1 MLSCESDSNS
11 CQVFDFDSFK
21 KDWCNFDK
29 FIEKN
34 YFLTIKEKIS
44 HPQDEIEC
52 NNHMILI
59 EELSSNCE
67 SWAEPYLLECLPIL
81 MTNIA
86 YPKTQYQAKKTA
98 ESIISKMNIYSVDVV
113 LDLLF
118 SSFDSLKWQTKCGA
132 LTILSLL
139 KNIEKSVIQQKI
151 PTIILKLIDVT
162 SDVKK
167 EIKIQTKLCFEEIC
181 SVIDNVDIVK
191 IIPDIIDAYMEPVK
205 YTEKALDSL
214 VSTSFINE
222 VDLPTLGLLIPILTK
237 GMREK
242 KVASKRRAALV
253 IGNMCKLVNDPR
265 TAHRF
270 YPILKPVLERGIE
283 EIAVEEVRN
292 VCSKSLE
299 TLKRVSSE
307 ATEISENVLSKEELK
322 KLLINSIKNYKDSYD
337 LLIDHCVQCCNVNL
351 LSNNRNKDDWN
362 QCLNPYIRIFYHEQE
377 EYNKVFEFIYEKAIE
392 NMTLD
397 KVDPEDEEEDLCNAQ
412 FSLAYGTRVLLH
424 QTPFRVKIGRKY
436 GLVGPNGAGKS
447 TLMKS
452 IAGGNLQGFPNHLV
466 TVYVECEIIGEKAD
480 MTVLDYIMSDEKV
493 KLRNC
498 SEEVVVK
505 MLTDMGFGVSRTA
518 AAIDAGVSTLSGG
531 WRMKLAL
538 SRAMLLN
545 PDMLLLDEPTN
556 HLDQFAI
563 KWLTDYLINLKTC
576 TCLIVS
582 HDTKFLD
589 NVCTNIIHYENLKLK
604 SYRGNLSEFV
614 KMKPEAKAYYELSSD
629 IVAFNFPD
637 PGPLDGVKSLTKA
650 VLRTKNIYF
659 QYPTAPQPQLIDVT
673 IQCSL
678 ASRVAVVGVNGAGK
692 STLVKIMVGEI
703 EPNKGLIEKHP
714 NLRVAY
720 VAQHAFAHIENHL
733 EKTPVEY
740 IMWRYRGGYDKEMV
754 QKDAITLTKEEM
766 EAIKKKAK
774 VEGTG
779 VVEELKGR
787 RSGKKEFEYEV
798 IWEGIGRE
806 DSWKTRT
813 ELLQMGYK
821 KMIDEKDEQIA
832 MESLLGQRKLT
843 TGEIQKH
850 FDGFGLEP
858 AFAQHTRMG
867 ALSGGQKVKVVL
879 GAGLWNLPHIVILDE
894 PTNFLD
900 RDSLGALASAI
911 KEFKGGVFMI
921 SHNAEFYEALCPEKW
936 MLESGS
942 LTVMGAEWMEE
953 VEKARKKAEKLAKK
967 TINFDNVNQEKKV
980 DALGNT
986 IEESNTDNTEDLSEK
1001 EKKREIK
1008 NIQKKIKESKKKKTL
1023 SEEDLFQ
1030 LEERLE
1036 KLQG

>member
-1 MLSCESDSNS
+1 MELN
-11 CQVFDFDSFK
+11 FFDSKNIFSELDMLK
-21 KDWCNFDK
+21 KTISENNDSEKCNESMNK
-29 FIEKN
+29 LNFIVEGCD
-34 YFLTIKEKIS
+34 TW
-44 HPQDEIEC
+44 
-52 NNHMILI
+52 M
-59 EELSSNCE
+59 
-67 SWAEPYLLECLPIL
+67 EPYLLEFIPIL
-81 MTNIA
+81 MDNISFFKTSEQATITATNLVN
-86 YPKTQYQAKKTA
+86 
-98 ESIISKMNIYSVDVV
+98 KMNTYSVHVV

-132 LTILSLL
+132 LKILALF
-139 KNIEKSVIQQKI
+139 KNLDKKVIQQNLPK
-151 PTIILKLIDVT
+151 IILRLINLT
-162 SDVKK
+162 SDVKR
-167 EIKIQTKLCFEEIC
+167 EVKIETRNCFNEIC
-181 SVIDNVDIVK
+181 SVIDNVDIIK
-191 IIPDIIDAYMEPVK
+191 IIPCIIDAYMEPVK
-205 YTEKALDSL
+205 CTENALDQL
-214 VSTSFINE
+214 VGTSFINE
-222 VDLPTLGLLIPILTK
+222 VDLSTLGLLIPVLTK

-242 KVASKRRAALV
+242 KVALKRRSALV

-265 TAHRF
+265 TAAEF
-270 YPILKPVLERGIE
+270 YPVLKPILEKGID
-283 EIAVEEVRN
+283 EIAIEEVRN
-292 VCSKSLE
+292 VCQKSLN
-299 TLKRVSSE
+299 TLLSVSSE
-307 ATEISENVLSKEELK
+307 AAEISNNVMQ
-322 KLLINSIKNYKDSYD
+322 
-337 LLIDHCVQCCNVNL
+337 IDE
-351 LSNNRNKDDWN
+351 LSNLILQN
-362 QCLNPYIRIFYHEQE
+362 LNHNPVGNIYTLVKHTSKCCGINLQGNIRSEEAWHHCIDPYLKFLFDNDEI
-377 EYNKVFEFIYEKAIE
+377 YNTFFNLIYKKSIE
-392 NMTLD
+392 NMTPD
-397 KVDPEDEEEDLCNAQ
+397 RVDLEDEEEDLCNAQ

-452 IAGGNLQGFPNHLV
+452 IAGGNLQGFPTELV

-480 MTVLDYIMSDEKV
+480 MSVLDYIMSDDKV

-498 SEEVVVK
+498 TQETVEK

-518 AAIDAGVSTLSGG
+518 AAIDAEVSTLSGG

-589 NVCTNIIHYENLKLK
+589 AVCTNIIHYENLKLK

-614 KMKPEAKAYYELSSD
+614 KLKPEAKAYYELSSD
-629 IVAFNFPD
+629 NVAFSFPD

-650 VLRTKNIYF
+650 VLKTKNINF
-659 QYPTAPQPQLIDVT
+659 QYPTAPLPQLIDVS

-692 STLVKIMVGEI
+692 STLVKLMVGEL
-703 EPNKGLIEKHP
+703 EPDQGLIEKHP

-720 VAQHAFAHIENHL
+720 VAQHAFAHIEDHL
-733 EKTPVEY
+733 DKTPVEY
-740 IMWRYRGGYDKEMV
+740 VMWRYRGGYDKEMV

-774 VEGTG
+774 LEGTG
-779 VVEELKGR
+779 IVEELKSR
-787 RSGKKEFEYEV
+787 RTGKREFEYEV
-798 IWEGIGRE
+798 CWEGDGRE
-806 DSWKTRT
+806 NSFKTRT

-832 MESLLGQRKLT
+832 MDSLLGQRKLT
-843 TGEIQKH
+843 SGEIQKH
-850 FDGFGLEP
+850 FDGFGLE
-858 AFAQHTRMG
+858 ADFAQHTRME

-879 GAGLWNLPHIVILDE
+879 GAGLWNLPHIIILDE

-911 KEFKGGVFMI
+911 KEFKGGLFMI
-921 SHNAEFYEALCPEKW
+921 SHNSEFYNALCPEKW
-936 MLESGS
+936 ILESGR

-953 VEKARKKAEKLAKK
+953 VEKARKKAEKLAKR
-967 TINFDNVNQEKKV
+967 TLNFDKANEETQL
-980 DALGNT
+980 DALGNV
-986 IEESNTDNTEDLSEK
+986 IEKKKNEDDIVNMSEK
-1001 EKKREIK
+1001 EKKKEIK
-1008 NIQKKIKESKKKKTL
+1008 NLQKQIKDSKKNGTL
-1023 SEEDLFQ
+1023 TEDNIADLQ
-1030 LEERLE
+1030 DKLEELKSQE
-1036 KLQG
+1036 

>member
-1 MLSCESDSNS
+1 MEFLNENFHLKKTEIFE
-11 CQVFDFDSFK
+11 QEFK
-21 KDWCNFDK
+21 
-29 FIEKN
+29 
-34 YFLTIKEKIS
+34 LKIS
-44 HPQDEIEC
+44 DNSNYEAC
-52 NNHMILI
+52 NQSMILLN
-59 EELSSNCE
+59 ELAQKSE
-67 SWAEPYLLECLPIL
+67 SWMEPYLLEYLPIL
-81 MTNIA
+81 MDNISSF
-86 YPKTQYQAKKTA
+86 KTSEIAKKTA
-98 ESIISKMNIYSVDVV
+98 KTIISKMNNFSICTV
-113 LDLLF
+113 LNILF
-118 SSFDSLKWQTKCGA
+118 GSLSSIRWQTKCGA
-132 LTILSLL
+132 LSILSLFKDL
-139 KNIEKSVIQQKI
+139 DKAVIQQNL
-151 PTIILKLIDVT
+151 PVIILKLIDMA
-162 SDVKK
+162 SDVKRDVK
-167 EIKIQTKLCFEEIC
+167 DQTRICFEDLC
-181 SVIDNVDIVK
+181 SVIDNVDIIK
-191 IIPDIIDAYMEPVK
+191 IIPITINAYMEPVK
-205 YTEKALDSL
+205 FTEQALDEL

-222 VDLPTLGLLIPILTK
+222 VDLSTLGLLVPILTK

-242 KVASKRRAALV
+242 KIAVKRRAALV

-265 TAHRF
+265 TAAEF
-270 YPILKPVLERGIE
+270 YPILKPILERGID
-283 EIAVEEVRN
+283 EISIEEVRN

-299 TLKRVSSE
+299 TLQRVSSE
-307 ATEISENVLSKEELK
+307 AAEISSTVLKKEELIE
-322 KLLINSIKNYKDSYD
+322 LINSNLPINNVSDVGIIVNHVAS
-337 LLIDHCVQCCNVNL
+337 CCEVNL
-351 LSNNRNKDDWN
+351 KGNVRNINSWKECID
-362 QCLNPYIRIFYHEQE
+362 PYLKFLFQTE
-377 EYNKVFEFIYEKAIE
+377 ESYQKLFELIYEKSIE
-392 NMTLD
+392 NMTPE

-452 IAGGNLQGFPNHLV
+452 IAGGNLQGFPTHLI

-480 MTVLDYIMSDEKV
+480 MSVLEYIMSDEKV

-498 SEEVVVK
+498 SEETVK
-505 MLTDMGFGVSRTA
+505 EMLTNMGFGVSRTA

-538 SRAMLLN
+538 SRAMLLD

-589 NVCTNIIHYENLKLK
+589 AVCTNIIHYENLKLK

-614 KMKPEAKAYYELSSD
+614 KLKPEAKAYYELSSD
-629 IVAFNFPD
+629 NVAFAFPD
-637 PGPLDGVKSLTKA
+637 PGPLEGVKSLTKA
-650 VLRTKNIYF
+650 VLKTRNIYF
-659 QYPTAPQPQLIDVT
+659 QYPTAPQPQLIDVS

-692 STLVKIMVGEI
+692 STLVKLMVGEL
-703 EPNKGLIEKHP
+703 EPDQGLIEKHP

-720 VAQHAFAHIENHL
+720 VAQHAFAHIEDHL
-733 EKTPVEY
+733 DKTPVEY
-740 IMWRYRGGYDKEMV
+740 VMWRYRGGYDKEMV
-754 QKDAITLTKEEM
+754 QKDAVTLTKEEI
-766 EAIKKKAK
+766 EEIKKKAK
-774 VEGTG
+774 LEGTG

-787 RSGKKEFEYEV
+787 RTGKREFEYEI
-798 IWEGIGRE
+798 IWEGEGRE
-806 DSWKTRT
+806 NSWKSRT

-821 KMIDEKDEQIA
+821 KMLDEKDEQIA

-900 RDSLGALASAI
+900 RDSLGALAKAI
-911 KEFKGGVFMI
+911 KEFKGGLFMI

-936 MLESGS
+936 ILESGR

-953 VEKARKKAEKLAKK
+953 VEKARKKAEKLAKR
-967 TINFDNVNQEKKV
+967 TLNFDNVNAEAKV
-980 DALGNT
+980 DALGNV
-986 IEESNTDNTEDLSEK
+986 IEEKLVDSTKNMNEK
-1001 EKKREIK
+1001 EKRKEIK
-1008 NIQKKIKESKKKKTL
+1008 NLQKQIKDGRKKGTLTEDEIFDIESRIDTIQESL
-1023 SEEDLFQ
+1023 N
-1030 LEERLE
+1030 
-1036 KLQG
+1036 

>member
-1 MLSCESDSNS
+1 MEFASESSSCIEILSQQFREQISNYNESDN
-11 CQVFDFDSFK
+11 
-21 KDWCNFDK
+21 CNECMRTLSLLA
-29 FIEKN
+29 EKSE
-34 YFLTIKEKIS
+34 TW
-44 HPQDEIEC
+44 Q
-52 NNHMILI
+52 
-59 EELSSNCE
+59 
-67 SWAEPYLLECLPIL
+67 EPYLLSFLPIL
-81 MTNIA
+81 MDNISFF
-86 YPKTQYQAKKTA
+86 KTSENAKDCAKL
-98 ESIISKMNIYSVDVV
+98 IISKMNLYSIDVV

-118 SSFDSLKWQTKCGA
+118 SSLDSLKWQTKCGA
-132 LTILSLL
+132 LTILGLL
-139 KNIEKSVIQQKI
+139 KNLDKKVVQQNLPK
-151 PTIILKLIDVT
+151 IILRLIDMT

-167 EIKIQTKLCFEEIC
+167 DVKDQTRICFEELC
-181 SVIDNVDIVK
+181 SVIDNVDIIK
-191 IIPDIIDAYMEPVK
+191 IIPDVINAYMEPVK
-205 YTEKALDSL
+205 HTETALDSL

-222 VDLPTLGLLIPILTK
+222 VDLSTLGLLVPVLTK

-242 KVASKRRAALV
+242 KVAAKRRAALV

-265 TAHRF
+265 TAAEF
-270 YPILKPVLERGIE
+270 YPILKPVLEKGID
-283 EIAVEEVRN
+283 EIAIEEVRN
-292 VCSKSLE
+292 VCSKSLD
-299 TLKRVSSE
+299 TLQRVSSE
-307 ATEISENVLSKEELK
+307 AAEISSTVMKKEELSELIYELIGK
-322 KLLINSIKNYKDSYD
+322 EKLEKYSEIVYHVCLCCDINFKGNIRSENAWKS
-337 LLIDHCVQCCNVNL
+337 
-351 LSNNRNKDDWN
+351 
-362 QCLNPYIRIFYHEQE
+362 CLDPYLKFLFLEEE
-377 EYNKVFEFIYEKAIE
+377 EYSKFFELVHTKAIE
-392 NMTLD
+392 NMTPD

-424 QTPFRVKIGRKY
+424 QTPFRVKVGRKY

-452 IAGGNLQGFPNHLV
+452 IAGGNLQGFPTHLI

-480 MTVLDYIMSDEKV
+480 MSVLEYIMSDEKV
-493 KLRNC
+493 KQCNC
-498 SEEVVVK
+498 TEETVVA
-505 MLTDMGFGVSRTA
+505 MLTDMGFGVSPTA

-563 KWLTDYLINLKTC
+563 KWLTDYIINLKTC

-614 KMKPEAKAYYELSSD
+614 KLKPEAKAYYELSSD
-629 IVAFNFPD
+629 TVAFSFPD

-650 VLRTKNIYF
+650 VLKTKNVNF
-659 QYPTAPQPQLIDVT
+659 QYPTAPRPQLIDVS

-692 STLVKIMVGEI
+692 STLVKLMVGEL
-703 EPNKGLIEKHP
+703 EPDEGLIEKHP

-720 VAQHAFAHIENHL
+720 VAQHAFAHIEDHL
-733 EKTPVEY
+733 DKTPVEY
-740 IMWRYRGGYDKEMV
+740 VMWRYRGGYDKEMV
-754 QKDAITLTKEEM
+754 QKDAVTLTKEEM
-766 EAIKKKAK
+766 DAIKKKAK
-774 VEGTG
+774 LEGTG
-779 VVEELKGR
+779 VVEELKAR
-787 RSGKKEFEYEV
+787 RTGKREFEYEI
-798 IWEGIGRE
+798 IWEGDGRE
-806 DSWKTRT
+806 NSWKSRT

-821 KMIDEKDEQIA
+821 KMLDEKDEQIA

-843 TGEIQKH
+843 TGEIQRH

-879 GAGLWNLPHIVILDE
+879 GAGLWNLPHIIILDE

-911 KEFKGGVFMI
+911 KEFKGGLFMI

-936 MLESGS
+936 ILESGR

-967 TINFDNVNQEKKV
+967 TLSFDKANAETKV
-980 DALGNT
+980 DALGNV
-986 IEESNTDNTEDLSEK
+986 IEEKPEDTTKDMSDK
-1001 EKKREIK
+1001 EKKKELKNLQKQLKEGRKK
-1008 NIQKKIKESKKKKTL
+1008 NILT
-1023 SEEDLFQ
+1023 EDEILD
-1030 LEERLE
+1030 LEDRIEA
-1036 KLQG
+1036 LQT